1 MRSGK
6 EGSTVC
12 TGGFSTTSLVSSG
25 PVKEFKSLN
34 ASDSAYGDGC
44 LKIDST
50 KAPCL
55 QFVTSSCMHMPFLPE
70 RGYLRER
77 SIDLHS
83 SIA

>member
-6 EGSTVC
+6 EDSSFC
-12 TGGFSTTSLVSSG
+12 TGGFRTTSLVSPG
-25 PVKEFKSLN
+25 PVKESKSLN

-44 LKIDST
+44 LKIPSM

-55 QFVTSSCMHMPFLPE
+55 QYVTSSCMHMPFLPE
-70 RGYLRER
+70 LGNLRER
-77 SIDLHS
+77 SVDLHS